1 MRRKNKKGLIF
12 LFVLII
18 ALYNLTRFEDKNTL
32 IIIMSIIIL
41 LLVANSLYKRRIY
54 YRLHNLVDVNRR
66 RYKSALEALDGAI
79 WEWSSKNNEL
89 FISDKIK
96 EILGINQEVTCFDQ
110 WFNYISD
117 DEREDIV
124 LYIENVIENRSI
136 DDFILEP
143 TFINENDEKLNI
155 QIKGNGKIINNIFFL
170 TGSIKNITEMK
181 KIQRV
186 NTNSN
191 DRNRLALEV
200 ANEIVFWWNVNENII
215 SIGSAIRKYLGIPG
229 NGDLLIPDKKW
240 QEYIMDEDIKDYLEK
255 INNTLNSPKN
265 ELYSID
271 YRIKGVNN
279 KSFWIQS
286 KGKKVVEN
294 NGNIFIYGA
303 LSDIT
308 ARKEKEIEISYLS
321 YNDDV
326 TGIPNRR
333 YFVREINNRLK
344 NYANEKMAIIFIDLD
359 NFKYINDTYGHDLG
373 DSLLF
378 EFCKCIK
385 DMNIKDS
392 LFARYGG
399 DEFVLVKYNLQT
411 KNEIKDILDNII
423 KNLSKPMMIKN
434 KEIFCSLS
442 IGVSI
447 YPTDGMDMGILLKRA
462 DMAMYLAKINGKN
475 RYEFFDSNIL
485 EILNR
490 EFDIEKGLRVAID
503 NDEIRMLYQP
513 KVSVCTGEVVGFES
527 LVRWYSRELG
537 LVSPNEFI
545 PVAESSG
552 LIISIGKYIIQESL
566 KKCKELSLKTDKK
579 FKMAINLSEVQ
590 IRDDEIVSFI
600 DETIKKLELD
610 SSYVEF
616 EITESIIMKYPE
628 KNIETL
634 ERLKKLGVTLALDDF
649 GTGYSSLS
657 YLRTLPIDVL
667 KIDKS
672 FIDGILIE
680 EKCEYII
687 NSIIELSHY
696 LNLTVVAEGVETKE
710 QLEYLSNISCD
721 LIQGY
726 YFSRPIKFED
736 ASKMIFVS

>member
-1 MRRKNKKGLIF
+1 MKRRKKKGLVF
-12 LFVLII
+12 LFVLAIS
-18 ALYNLTRFEDKNTL
+18 LYTLTRVEAKNAL
-32 IIIMSIIIL
+32 IIIMVIIIL
-41 LLVANSLYKRRIY
+41 ILISDSLYNRRKY
-54 YRLHNLVDVNRR
+54 YKLHNLIDVNRR
-66 RYKSALEALDGAI
+66 RYKSAVEALDGAI
-79 WEWSSKNNEL
+79 WEWSNKNNEL

-96 EILGINQEVTCFDQ
+96 EILGISE
-110 WFNYISD
+110 SG
-117 DEREDIV
+117 
-124 LYIENVIENRSI
+124 
-136 DDFILEP
+136 
-143 TFINENDEKLNI
+143 EKLNI
-155 QIKGNGKIINNIFFL
+155 QIKGSGKIINNTFYL
-170 TGSIKNITEMK
+170 TGSIKNITEIK
-181 KIQRV
+181 KIEKI
-186 NTNSN
+186 NSN
-191 DRNRLALEV
+191 RKDRNILALEV
-200 ANEIVFWWNVNENII
+200 ANDIVFWWNVNENII
-215 SIGSAIRKYLGIPG
+215 SIGNAIRKYLGVPG
-229 NGDLLIPDKKW
+229 EGDLLIPYKKW
-240 QEYIMDEDIKDYLEK
+240 QEYIKEDDLKGYLEK
-255 INNTLNSPKN
+255 INSILDSSKN
-265 ELYSID
+265 QVYSIE
-271 YRIKGVNN
+271 YRIKGANN
-279 KSFWIQS
+279 KYYWIQS

-294 NGNIFIYGA
+294 SESIFVYGT

-308 ARKEKEIEISYLS
+308 VRKEKELEISYLS
-321 YNDDV
+321 FNDDV

-333 YFVREINNRLK
+333 FFVREINNRLK
-344 NYANEKMAIIFIDLD
+344 NYTNEKMAIIFIDLD
-359 NFKYINDTYGHDLG
+359 NFKYVNDTFGHDIG

-378 EFCKCIK
+378 EFCNCIK
-385 DMNIKDS
+385 NMNIDDS

-399 DEFVLVKYNLQT
+399 DEFVLVKYNL
-411 KNEIKDILDNII
+411 KSKGEIKEILNNII

-447 YPTDGMDMGILLKRA
+447 YPTDGLDMGILLKRA

-490 EFDIEKGLRVAID
+490 EFNIEKGLRIAID
-503 NDEIRMLYQP
+503 NNEIKMLYQP
-513 KVSVCTGEVVGFES
+513 KVSVYNGEVIGFES
-527 LVRWYSRELG
+527 LVRWHSNELG
-537 LVSPNEFI
+537 MVSPNEFI
-545 PVAESSG
+545 PIAENSG
-552 LIISIGKYIIQESL
+552 LIITIGKHIIEESL

-590 IRDDEIVSFI
+590 IRDEEIVKFI
-600 DETIKKLELD
+600 DGTIKKLELD
-610 SSYVEF
+610 ASYVEF

-628 KNIETL
+628 KNIKTL
-634 ERLKKLGVTLALDDF
+634 EKLKNLGVTLALDDF

-721 LIQGY
+721 VIQGY
-726 YFSRPIKFED
+726 YFSRPIEFED
-736 ASKMIFVS
+736 AAKMILVS

>member
-124 LYIENVIENRSI
+124 LYTENVIENRSI

-552 LIISIGKYIIQESL
+552 LIISIGKYIIEESL

-590 IRDDEIVSFI
+590 IRDDEIVNFI